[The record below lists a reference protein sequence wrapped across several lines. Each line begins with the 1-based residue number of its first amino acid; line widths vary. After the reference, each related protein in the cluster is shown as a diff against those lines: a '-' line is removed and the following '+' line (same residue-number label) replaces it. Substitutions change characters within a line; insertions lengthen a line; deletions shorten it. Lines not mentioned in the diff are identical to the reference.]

1 MQKFSLSDAFIDQYK
16 SRKPNWGPLGEF
28 VYLRTYSRVVEG
40 ENRNEQWF
48 ETIRRVV
55 EGCFSIQKEHCVRLR
70 LPWKAPKAQKSAQVM
85 FEKMFNFKF
94 LPPGRGLIHSSL

>member
-40 ENRNEQWF
+40 ENRNEQWL

-55 EGCFSIQKEHCVRLR
+55 EGCFSIQKEHCVKLR